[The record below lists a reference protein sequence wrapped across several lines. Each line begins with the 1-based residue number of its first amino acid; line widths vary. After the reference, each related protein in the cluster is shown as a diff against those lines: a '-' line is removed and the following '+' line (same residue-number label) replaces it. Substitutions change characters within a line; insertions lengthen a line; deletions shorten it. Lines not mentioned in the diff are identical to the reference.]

1 MGISVGDLLR
11 EVGESG
17 VATLEGEFGDAA
29 LVEATE
35 AEGDHA
41 VELLFGGAGERH
53 GETGFRAE
61 DPGDGG
67 VFGGVSAGEEAG
79 VVAVLHVL
87 AVGLEDLRVG
97 ARLGKHFAQH
107 GEIEPER
114 GAEAEALGKTGGVD
128 VHDHVDEG
136 FYLGGLAGGAD
147 VTKGGAEVFENGL
160 DSIEGGALA
169 GAHQIERSVTGLG
182 NGRSHTALQA
192 DGADGAGAALDLYV
206 DLGCERG
213 AVDEGLALGAKKQR
227 VAGLAEDGELGG
239 IVSDDRDDHISGG
252 GDGGEGR
259 RVSRANLGGEGG
271 GAGGV
276 DVVDGGHGV
285 VTLFETAGHVGAH
298 ATDSDE
304 GDFFSRH
311 IEGCV

>member
-1 MGISVGDLLR
+1 MGI
-11 EVGESG
+11 SG
-17 VATLEGEFGDAA
+17 VATLKGEFGDAA
-29 LVEATE
+29 LVETTE

-53 GETGFRAE
+53 GKAGFGAE
-61 DPGDGG
+61 DPGDGR
-67 VFGGVSAGEEAG
+67 VFGGVSPGEEAG
-79 VVAVLHVL
+79 VVAVLHVF
-87 AVGLEDLRVG
+87 AIGLEDLG
-97 ARLGKHFAQH
+97 ISARLGKHFAQH

-147 VTKGGAEVFENGL
+147 VTKGGAEIFENGL

-206 DLGCERG
+206 DLGCEGG
-213 AVDEGLALGAKKQR
+213 AVDEGLALGSKKQR
-227 VAGLAEDGELGG
+227 VAGLAEDGELRGV
-239 IVSDDRDDHISGG
+239 VSDDGDNHIGG
-252 GDGGEGR
+252 GG
-259 RVSRANLGGEGG
+259 NGGEGG
-271 GAGGV
+271 RVGGADLTGEGGGTGGV

-285 VTLFETAGHVGAH
+285 LTLFETAGHVGAH

-311 IEGCV
+311 EEGCV